1 MPNTAAGDSDV
12 TYDVTDD
19 VTDDDEDLDLTTPVT
34 YSIKFYYT
42 PAFAAITPDIQGFV
56 NQVVTEVNLGYIH
69 SQVYP
74 QG

>member
-12 TYDVTDD
+12 TYDVTD
-19 VTDDDEDLDLTTPVT
+19 DDDEDLDLTTPVT

-56 NQVVTEVNLGYIH
+56 SQVVTEVNLGYIH